1 MKRNVCTK
9 LTAVLLAAILIMPTQ
24 MIAHAEEYGA
34 VDISPEM
41 QTDIKDKFLWTEEN
55 ELSEVTSVSD
65 EAAGHLR
72 PEWSQGSLWQ
82 HFAGGP
88 ATRHL
93 YRRREESYPL
103 IKNIKINL

>member
-41 QTDIKDKFLWTEEN
+41 QTNLEDETLWKED
-55 ELSEVTSVSD
+55 SESSEDPTGSD
-65 EAAGHLR
+65 EAEVQVISGAEA
-72 PEWSQGSLWQ
+72 PEIAENISEEDSDLE
-82 HFAGGP
+82 A
-88 ATRHL
+88 
-93 YRRREESYPL
+93 EESQPDGSSD
-103 IKNIKINL
+103 

>member
-41 QTDIKDKFLWTEEN
+41 QTDIKLQ
-55 ELSEVTSVSD
+55 L
-65 EAAGHLR
+65 
-72 PEWSQGSLWQ
+72 
-82 HFAGGP
+82 
-88 ATRHL
+88 
-93 YRRREESYPL
+93 
-103 IKNIKINL
+103 